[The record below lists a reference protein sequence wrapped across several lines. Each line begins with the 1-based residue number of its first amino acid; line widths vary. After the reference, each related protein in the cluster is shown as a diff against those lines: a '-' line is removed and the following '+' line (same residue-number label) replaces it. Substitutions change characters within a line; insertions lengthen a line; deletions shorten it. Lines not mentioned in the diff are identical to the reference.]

1 MTIVG
6 LTGSFGA
13 GKTFTASIFRGLGAK
28 IIDADKLAAKALLK
42 GSPAYKKAVALFG
55 ADIADK
61 DGGINR
67 RRLADIVFDSPDN
80 LTRLNEIVHP
90 EVIKEIKREIKKTKG
105 VRAIIIDAPLLIE
118 AGLLGLVDKLVVVRA
133 SKINQVKRGM
143 KKFGIKR
150 ADVLKRIAGQMP
162 LEEKVKLA
170 DFVVDNDG
178 AKSNTRKQVERIWEE
193 ILWR

>member
-6 LTGSFGA
+6 LTGSFGT

-28 IIDADKLAAKALLK
+28 IIDADKLAAKALSK

-61 DGGINR
+61 EGGINR
-67 RRLADIVFDSPDN
+67 RRLADIVFNSPDK

-105 VRAIIIDAPLLIE
+105 VRVIIIDAPLLIE
-118 AGLLGLVDKLVVVRA
+118 RGLLGLVDKLVVVRA

-150 ADVLKRIAGQMP
+150 EDVLKRIAGQMP